1 MATANGA
8 LTPPSLNSST
18 SSTSLSKRKRSNSS
32 TELQINGAAS
42 KLTDEPATGPNK
54 DLQRLLEDILAVLR
68 SHDTQPS
75 ILDFPI
81 STSTNRSSA
90 GEPSAK
96 RTKLTQREEST
107 TIASRI
113 QDGSYF
119 SLEALV
125 EDVDTAS
132 TDVICSIKPSENL
145 VNGSTNR
152 YSQSSLED
160 TRLVTGALAL
170 QKALKNLVIRETQRI
185 SQPSHRVTEGTED
198 SVGDV
203 IPTTNGT
210 TETKQE
216 PTMAE
221 EIQDSRTV
229 LTLYGSAQGPKQL
242 FSSLQQPFRV
252 PSSNDSGTS
261 TELDTSIKITLPLRE
276 SSLPNIISTTKIVPI
291 HVEEAANGKN
301 TTPTFGEL
309 FAPPANMPHLS
320 PPKPAKQLTTRGTT
334 ISFVPQDL
342 IPKASRK
349 GTYMYPT
356 QNLSTGQWLGYSG
369 VDLPKEP
376 SSPTAKQ
383 KNRQRALSTGE
394 AHPAPSE
401 AALAALQQAK
411 EDALFRSAYSS
422 FAPSRDDATAIVPEQ
437 TKNRV
442 WWQKVGEKRFE
453 EAFPIDPT
461 LLDTE
466 EAATTVN
473 VTNALEEEED
483 FREAVENFTPPENG
497 FITKS
502 YTDSGLNKDVDE
514 ILKEISELLETLASH
529 QRIRNSSLATNSRT
543 PVIQNASLVSLVGS
557 PSSPSAAEI
566 DIYNIL
572 KSQLSLMISSLPPY
586 AVAKLNGEQLAELN
600 ISRNLLIETKDYR
613 GVLEEDQVSRL
624 AKAAALNAAV
634 GSTPGVRIG
643 SGSVGTH
650 SHFPPSNNQYPRAT
664 PASHAPVS
672 RSAQGPQSYYPQQQA
687 PHRSP
692 SVHYQR
698 SSTSSAQPYQTP
710 GNYGNNTPRASYPA
724 TQAFG
729 QQTSRPS
736 YNQSNSGQFYQQRS
750 GQPGNYGIGGSQYY
764 QSTPQTQ
771 SQTRYQQPQ
780 ANYQQ
785 RPQTVAPMYNSYG
798 SSQSP
803 HMRTASPLKAGQ
815 QPNQPTQTPYAASRS
830 SYGTPTASTQARGG
844 SYFSQPASQ
853 STAQYGTPQP
863 ATPSA
868 LGPSGF
874 HTSMTTE
881 QQQLMMDRQRAQ
893 LAMQPQARMAAQGN
907 TTRQDSGTPQPPNG
921 QYGGQQQINGTPM
934 VA

>member
-1 MATANGA
+1 MATANGT

-18 SSTSLSKRKRSNSS
+18 SSTSITKRKRSHSS
-32 TELQINGAAS
+32 TELQANGATSEPA
-42 KLTDEPATGPNK
+42 DEPAKSPDK
-54 DLQRLLEDILAVLR
+54 DLQHLLEDILAVLR

-75 ILDFPI
+75 ILNLPI
-81 STSTNRSSA
+81 NTLTNRSPA

-96 RTKLTQREEST
+96 RTKLAQHEEPT

-113 QDGSYF
+113 QDGSYS

-132 TDVICSIKPSENL
+132 TDILSSIKSNENL
-145 VNGSTNR
+145 ANGSTNR

-160 TRLVTGALAL
+160 TQLVTGALAL
-170 QKALKNLVIRETQRI
+170 QKALKNIVTRETQRI
-185 SQPSHRVTEGTED
+185 SRSSNHVTEQIED
-198 SVGDV
+198 GIDDV
-203 IPTTNGT
+203 KPTNGAT
-210 TETKQE
+210 GAKQDH
-216 PTMAE
+216 TMAD

-252 PSSNDSGTS
+252 PSSNDSGTP
-261 TELDTSIKITLPLRE
+261 TELDASIKITLPLRE

-291 HVEEAANGKN
+291 YEEDAMNGKD
-301 TTPTFGEL
+301 TGPTFGEL

-453 EAFPIDPT
+453 EAFAIDPA
-461 LLDTE
+461 LLDSE
-466 EAATTVN
+466 KATTVN
-473 VTNALEEEED
+473 GASTLDEEEG
-483 FREAVENFTPPENG
+483 FKEAVENFTPPENG
-497 FITKS
+497 FTTKS
-502 YTDSGLNKDVDE
+502 STNSGLDKDTNE
-514 ILKEISELLETLASH
+514 ILKEISDMLETLASH

-557 PSSPSAAEI
+557 PSSPSTAEI
-566 DIYNIL
+566 DTYNIL
-572 KSQLSLMISSLPPY
+572 KSQLSLMISSLPPF
-586 AVAKLNGEQLAELN
+586 AIAKLNGEQLAELN

-624 AKAAALNAAV
+624 AKAAALSAAV
-634 GSTPGVRIG
+634 GSTPGVRMG
-643 SGSVGTH
+643 SGPVGTH
-650 SHFPPSNNQYPRAT
+650 SHFPPSSNQYPRAT

-672 RSAQGPQSYYPQQQA
+672 RSTQGPQSYYPQQQA

-698 SSTSSAQPYQTP
+698 SSTSSTQPYQTP
-710 GNYGNNTPRASYPA
+710 GNYGNSTPRTSYPA

-729 QQTSRPS
+729 QQTSRSS
-736 YNQSNSGQFYQQRS
+736 YSQNNSGQFYHQRS

-771 SQTRYQQPQ
+771 SQNRYQQPQ

-785 RPQTVAPMYNSYG
+785 RPQNVAPMYNNYG

-803 HMRTASPLKAGQ
+803 HMRTVSPLKAGQ

-830 SYGTPTASTQARGG
+830 SYGTPTANTQARGG
-844 SYFSQPASQ
+844 SYFNQPVSQ
-853 STAQYGTPQP
+853 SAAQYGTPQP

-907 TTRQDSGTPQPPNG
+907 ANRRDSGTPQPPNG
-921 QYGGQQQINGTPM
+921 QYGGQQQVNGTPM